1 MHEAVKEEWE
11 SGNGI
16 NNEESWQRRWEG
28 TFERGFE
35 RVDDELIS
43 NRVAP
48 DVLGSTAVVAVVSG
62 CQIICANCGDS
73 RAVLC
78 QRGQAVPLT
87 IDHKVRLTRA
97 NYYTNLDMGLCWHKF
112 I

>member
-11 SGNGI
+11 RRNE
-16 NNEESWQRRWEG
+16 NNEESWQKRWEVA
-28 TFERGFE
+28 FEKGFE
-35 RVDDELIS
+35 KVDDELIL

-48 DVLGSTAVVAVVSG
+48 DVVGSTAVVAVVSG

-78 QRGQAVPLT
+78 RGGQAVPLT
-87 IDHKVRLTRA
+87 VDQKV
-97 NYYTNLDMGLCWHKF
+97 
-112 I
+112 